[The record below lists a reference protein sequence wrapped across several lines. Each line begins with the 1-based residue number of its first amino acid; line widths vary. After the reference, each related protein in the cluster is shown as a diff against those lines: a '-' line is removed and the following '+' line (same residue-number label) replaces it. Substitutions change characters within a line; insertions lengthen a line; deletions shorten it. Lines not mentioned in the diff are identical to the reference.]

1 MKITTK
7 RKCLASSNNLA
18 DNHSSDYNL
27 ELGPGDIIV
36 SNLTGV
42 RFKILKPQ
50 NGYVLVINLDD
61 GIISHISND
70 SLNKEIFHLESSDD
84 EITAARNFKDTG
96 DPYPTGMGEGTV
108 RLANNY
114 KTWQDVYSLFIE
126 VANNSNDE
134 DIESEV
140 YKIYQK
146 GKGLP
151 QFEKAYSVW
160 MNSDNNEEGQ
170 WEEVASKQVM
180 DSDGFLTDYTMYT
193 DGETYICM
201 FGDKDIYEPDA
212 EYADYETENE
222 KNAWDWFNTYEGFAD
237 DFEADEDYDI
247 YSAQEVDDTSDEL
260 VHPDQEF
267 DSAETSI
274 NSNKLPAIYRMIS
287 IPEGTVGID
296 FGGGKWDNTVEHVRD
311 LGATLCVYD
320 PYNRSAEHNK
330 EVIRTLRANGGA
342 DWAINS
348 NVLNVIKEPEARRA
362 VLENISKITKPGA
375 PIYITVYEGRGD
387 GNEGQTKSGYQLNR
401 KTQDYLDDIREV
413 FPDASRRGK
422 LITAHNTRAASAC
435 ITTSENMDKIEGV
448 DFRPAIIG
456 ICDGIHDVV
465 YAELTNIMTSP
476 EFGFESDEVDG
487 YIRVD
492 TRLQHEWLIV
502 EIGAEVD
509 FDGLSEICEKLT
521 KVIAEY
527 DPEAYFEPVD
537 PGIAEAYL
545 NTDTLL
551 NNRNRHDVFSA
562 VDSELSAR
570 NVVHVGNATFSVYYN
585 KIDNSPEADPDI
597 MFDTFKAKVGRL
609 SPYDDANYAWANIHD
624 GKIDIIRDGKII
636 DTSYYFNA
644 DDMDVE
650 NIEWCDAVV
659 DQAVD
664 ALIEFDKDTQPRI
677 ITNSTELVE
686 SAQNYGGAYAEN
698 IAAPTDGYVSTYCD
712 NCGKKNSVKVSFK
725 DYKSPFDDTEYD
737 CKYCGARNLLTDP
750 HRFDDDG
757 KVIESARDYGG
768 AYDIDP
774 SQYFTRDDLDE
785 FAQDVVDAINGEGYS
800 KVELI
805 SSFIDDGKVE
815 ITLDWDGNEVSS
827 AIKIDM
833 RRILKPSDIR
843 KYLQPMCAALLGKLA
858 PIGFDYG
865 PHFNGE
871 DYPLRGSTD
880 VMSYVELDPEERE
893 GPKARP
899 DEERV
904 ITIDGYQAELVVAD
918 DGSYVIPNDNLV
930 DRANDIAD
938 VNDLILSGG
947 RYHKVWG
954 DRTYH
959 TELFDSVD
967 VADAVSDVIADDV
980 PEDPGKY
987 KLDCDIELTYTIT
1000 DIATFDVDDPD
1011 RFDFDR
1017 IKSNLKRAEVFN
1029 VKISPIE

>member
-1 MKITTK
+1 MKITVK
-7 RKCLASSNNLA
+7 RKCFASS
-18 DNHSSDYNL
+18 DNAEDNQSKGYNL
-27 ELGPGDIIV
+27 ELGPGDVIV
-36 SNLTGV
+36 SNLTGA
-42 RFKILKPQ
+42 RFKILKPKD
-50 NGYVLVINLDD
+50 GYVMVLNLDN
-61 GIISHISND
+61 GILSHISND
-70 SLNKEIFHLESSDD
+70 SLNSEIFHRDD
-84 EITAARNFKDTG
+84 RVNEI
-96 DPYPTGMGEGTV
+96 
-108 RLANNY
+108 
-114 KTWQDVYSLFIE
+114 
-126 VANNSNDE
+126 
-134 DIESEV
+134 
-140 YKIYQK
+140 
-146 GKGLP
+146 
-151 QFEKAYSVW
+151 
-160 MNSDNNEEGQ
+160 
-170 WEEVASKQVM
+170 
-180 DSDGFLTDYTMYT
+180 
-193 DGETYICM
+193 
-201 FGDKDIYEPDA
+201 
-212 EYADYETENE
+212 
-222 KNAWDWFNTYEGFAD
+222 NA
-237 DFEADEDYDI
+237 ADELDSEEYEID
-247 YSAQEVDDTSDEL
+247 
-260 VHPDQEF
+260 HPEQEF

-274 NSNKLPAIYRMIS
+274 NSNKLPAVYRMIS
-287 IPEGTVGID
+287 IPEGTVGVD
-296 FGGGKWDNTVEHVRD
+296 FGGGKWNNAIEHIRD

-320 PYNRSAEHNK
+320 PYNRSAEHNR
-330 EVIRTLRANGGA
+330 EVIKTLKENGGA

-413 FPDASRRGK
+413 FPDASRKGK

-435 ITTSENMDKIEGV
+435 ITTSEDLDTIKGA

-456 ICDGIHDVV
+456 ITDAIHDII
-465 YAELTNIMTSP
+465 YAELENIMTSP
-476 EFGFESDEVDG
+476 EFGFESDEVAD

-492 TRLQHEWLIV
+492 TKLEHDQVVV
-502 EIGAEVD
+502 EIGAEVS

-521 KVIAEY
+521 KVITDY

-551 NNRNRHDVFSA
+551 NNRNSHDVFSS
-562 VDSELSAR
+562 VNSKFNAR
-570 NVVHVGNATFSVYYN
+570 NVVRIDNVAFSVHYN
-585 KIDNSPEADPDI
+585 RIDNSPEADAAV
-597 MFDTFKAKVGRL
+597 MFNTFKATVSRIA
-609 SPYDDANYAWANIHD
+609 PYDDANYAWANIHD
-624 GKIDIIRDGKII
+624 GKIELIRDGKII
-636 DTSYYFNA
+636 DTEYYFNA

-650 NIEWCDAVV
+650 NIEWCDDII
-659 DQAVD
+659 DQAVY
-664 ALIEFDKDTQPRI
+664 ALIEIDKDMQPRI
-677 ITNSTELVE
+677 ITNSTKLVE
-686 SAQNYGGAYAEN
+686 GAQNYGGAYAEH

-712 NCGKKNSVKVSFK
+712 NCGKKNRVKVSFK

-805 SSFIDDGKVE
+805 SSFIDDGKLG

-827 AIKIDM
+827 AIKINM
-833 RRILKPSDIR
+833 RRIRRPDDIQ

-871 DYPLRGSTD
+871 DYSLRGSAD
-880 VMSYVELDPEERE
+880 VMSYAELDPEERE

-904 ITIDGYQAELVVAD
+904 ITIDGYNAELAVAD
-918 DGSYVIPNDNLV
+918 DGSYVIANDNLI
-930 DRANDIAD
+930 DRADDIAD
-938 VNDLILSGG
+938 VNNLILSEG
-947 RYHKVWG
+947 RYYEVWS

-967 VADAVSDVIADDV
+967 VAYVVSDLIADDV

-987 KLDCDIELTYTIT
+987 KLDCDVELTYAIT
-1000 DIATFDVDDPD
+1000 DIATFDIDDPD

>member
-1 MKITTK
+1 MKITVK
-7 RKCLASSNNLA
+7 RKCFASSGNIE
-18 DNHSSDYNL
+18 DNQSKGYNL
-27 ELGPGDIIV
+27 ELGPGDVIV
-36 SNLTGV
+36 SNLTGA
-42 RFKILKPQ
+42 RFKILKPKD
-50 NGYVLVINLDD
+50 GYFMVLNLDN
-61 GIISHISND
+61 GILSHISND
-70 SLNKEIFHLESSDD
+70 SLNSEIFHRDD
-84 EITAARNFKDTG
+84 RVNEI
-96 DPYPTGMGEGTV
+96 
-108 RLANNY
+108 
-114 KTWQDVYSLFIE
+114 
-126 VANNSNDE
+126 
-134 DIESEV
+134 
-140 YKIYQK
+140 
-146 GKGLP
+146 
-151 QFEKAYSVW
+151 
-160 MNSDNNEEGQ
+160 
-170 WEEVASKQVM
+170 
-180 DSDGFLTDYTMYT
+180 
-193 DGETYICM
+193 
-201 FGDKDIYEPDA
+201 
-212 EYADYETENE
+212 
-222 KNAWDWFNTYEGFAD
+222 NA
-237 DFEADEDYDI
+237 ADELDSEEYEID
-247 YSAQEVDDTSDEL
+247 
-260 VHPDQEF
+260 HPEQEF

-274 NSNKLPAIYRMIS
+274 NSNKLPAVYRMIS
-287 IPEGTVGID
+287 IPEGTVGVD
-296 FGGGKWDNTVEHVRD
+296 FGGGKFDNGVEHIRD

-320 PYNRSAEHNK
+320 PYNRSAEHNR
-330 EVIRTLRANGGA
+330 EVIKTLKENGGA

-435 ITTSENMDKIEGV
+435 ITTSENMEENIDKIGSSI
-448 DFRPAIIG
+448 R
-456 ICDGIHDVV
+456 DVI
-465 YAELTNIMTSP
+465 YDRLADIMTSP
-476 EFGFESDEVDG
+476 EFGFESDEVDD

-492 TRLQHEWLIV
+492 TRLQDEWLIV

-509 FDGLSEICEKLT
+509 FSGLSEICDKLT
-521 KVIAEY
+521 EVIVDY
-527 DPEAYFEPVD
+527 DPEAYFEPVW
-537 PGIAEAYL
+537 PGIAETYL

-551 NNRNRHDVFSA
+551 NNRKSHDVFSA

-570 NVVHVGNATFSVYYN
+570 NVVHVGKATFSVYYN

-644 DDMDVE
+644 DDTDVE
-650 NIEWCDAVV
+650 NIAWCDAVI

-664 ALIEFDKDTQPRI
+664 ALIEFDKDIQPRI
-677 ITNSTELVE
+677 ITNSTKLVE
-686 SAQNYGGAYAEN
+686 SAQNYGGAYAEH

-833 RRILKPSDIR
+833 RRIRKPSDIR

-880 VMSYVELDPEERE
+880 VMSYVERDPEERE

-904 ITIDGYQAELVVAD
+904 ITIDGYHAELVVTD
-918 DGSYVIPNDNLV
+918 EGTYVINADNLA
-930 DRANDIAD
+930 DHADDIAD

-947 RYHKVWG
+947 RYHKVWS

-959 TELFDSVD
+959 TELFDSTD

-987 KLDCDIELTYTIT
+987 KLDCDIELTYAIT

>member
-1 MKITTK
+1 M
-7 RKCLASSNNLA
+7 
-18 DNHSSDYNL
+18 
-27 ELGPGDIIV
+27 
-36 SNLTGV
+36 
-42 RFKILKPQ
+42 KILK
-50 NGYVLVINLDD
+50 
-61 GIISHISND
+61 
-70 SLNKEIFHLESSDD
+70 
-84 EITAARNFKDTG
+84 ITASVDEN
-96 DPYPTGMGEGTV
+96 
-108 RLANNY
+108 
-114 KTWQDVYSLFIE
+114 DVEI
-126 VANNSNDE
+126 
-134 DIESEV
+134 
-140 YKIYQK
+140 
-146 GKGLP
+146 
-151 QFEKAYSVW
+151 
-160 MNSDNNEEGQ
+160 DNPE
-170 WEEVASKQVM
+170 
-180 DSDGFLTDYTMYT
+180 
-193 DGETYICM
+193 
-201 FGDKDIYEPDA
+201 
-212 EYADYETENE
+212 
-222 KNAWDWFNTYEGFAD
+222 
-237 DFEADEDYDI
+237 
-247 YSAQEVDDTSDEL
+247 
-260 VHPDQEF
+260 QEF
-267 DSAETSI
+267 TSENTSI
-274 NSNKLPAIYRMIS
+274 NKNRLPAVYRLIN
-287 IPEGTVGID
+287 IPEGSVGID
-296 FGGGKWDNTVEHVRD
+296 FGGGKWDTAVEHIRD

-320 PYNRSAEHNK
+320 PYNRSAEHNR
-330 EVIRTLRANGGA
+330 EVIKTLKENGGA

-448 DFRPAIIG
+448 DFRPTIIG

-465 YAELTNIMTSP
+465 YAELTDIMTSP
-476 EFGFESDEVDG
+476 EFGFERDEVAD
-487 YIRVD
+487 YIRVAAKLEND
-492 TRLQHEWLIV
+492 WIV
-502 EIGAEVD
+502 VEVGAEVD

-521 KVIAEY
+521 KVIADY

-551 NNRNRHDVFSA
+551 NNRRSHDVFSA

-570 NVVHVGNATFSVYYN
+570 NVVHVGDATFSVYYN

-597 MFDTFKAKVGRL
+597 MFDAFKAKVGRL

-650 NIEWCDAVV
+650 NSEWCDAVV

-677 ITNSTELVE
+677 ITNSTKLVE
-686 SAQNYGGAYAEN
+686 SAQNYGGAY
-698 IAAPTDGYVSTYCD
+698 
-712 NCGKKNSVKVSFK
+712 
-725 DYKSPFDDTEYD
+725 
-737 CKYCGARNLLTDP
+737 
-750 HRFDDDG
+750 
-757 KVIESARDYGG
+757 
-768 AYDIDP
+768 DIDP
-774 SQYFTRDDLDE
+774 AQYFTRDDLDE

-805 SSFIDDGKVE
+805 SSFIDDGNVE

-827 AIKIDM
+827 AIKINM
-833 RRILKPSDIR
+833 RRIRRPSDIQ
-843 KYLQPMCAALLGKLA
+843 KYVQPMCAALLGKLA

-880 VMSYVELDPEERE
+880 VMSYVELDPEESA

-904 ITIDGYQAELVVAD
+904 ITIDGYHAELVVAD
-918 DGSYVIPNDNLV
+918 DGSYVIDHDNLF
-930 DRANDIAD
+930 DHADDIAD
-938 VNDLILSGG
+938 VNDLVLSGG
-947 RYHKVWG
+947 RALKVWS
-954 DRTYH
+954 DRKYH

-967 VADAVSDVIADDV
+967 VADAVSDLIADDV
-980 PEDPGKY
+980 PENPGKY
-987 KLDCDIELTYTIT
+987 KLDCDVELTYAIT
-1000 DIATFDVDDPD
+1000 DIATFDIDDPD

-1017 IKSNLKRAEVFN
+1017 IKSNLKHAEVFN
-1029 VKISPIE
+1029 VKIGPIE

>member
-1 MKITTK
+1 MKITVK
-7 RKCLASSNNLA
+7 RKCFASS
-18 DNHSSDYNL
+18 DNIKHNQSKGYNL
-27 ELGPGDIIV
+27 ELGPGDVIV
-36 SNLTGV
+36 SNLTGA
-42 RFKILKPQ
+42 RFKILKPKD
-50 NGYVLVINLDD
+50 GYVMVLNLDN
-61 GIISHISND
+61 GILSHISND
-70 SLNKEIFHLESSDD
+70 SLNSEIFHRDD
-84 EITAARNFKDTG
+84 RVNEI
-96 DPYPTGMGEGTV
+96 
-108 RLANNY
+108 
-114 KTWQDVYSLFIE
+114 
-126 VANNSNDE
+126 
-134 DIESEV
+134 
-140 YKIYQK
+140 
-146 GKGLP
+146 
-151 QFEKAYSVW
+151 
-160 MNSDNNEEGQ
+160 
-170 WEEVASKQVM
+170 
-180 DSDGFLTDYTMYT
+180 
-193 DGETYICM
+193 
-201 FGDKDIYEPDA
+201 
-212 EYADYETENE
+212 
-222 KNAWDWFNTYEGFAD
+222 NA
-237 DFEADEDYDI
+237 ADELDSEEYEID
-247 YSAQEVDDTSDEL
+247 
-260 VHPDQEF
+260 HPEQEF

-274 NSNKLPAIYRMIS
+274 NSNKLPAVYRMIS
-287 IPEGTVGID
+287 IPEGTVGVD
-296 FGGGKWDNTVEHVRD
+296 FGGGKFDNGVEHIRD

-320 PYNRSAEHNK
+320 PYNRSAEHNR
-330 EVIRTLRANGGA
+330 EVIKTLKENGGA

-413 FPDASRRGK
+413 FPDASRKGK

-435 ITTSENMDKIEGV
+435 ITTSENMEENIDKIGSSI
-448 DFRPAIIG
+448 R
-456 ICDGIHDVV
+456 DVI
-465 YAELTNIMTSP
+465 YDRLADIMTSP
-476 EFGFESDEVDG
+476 EFGFESDEVDD

-492 TRLQHEWLIV
+492 TRLQDEWLIV

-509 FDGLSEICEKLT
+509 FSGLSEICDKLT
-521 KVIAEY
+521 EVIVDY
-527 DPEAYFEPVD
+527 DPEAYFEPVW
-537 PGIAEAYL
+537 PGIAETYL

-551 NNRNRHDVFSA
+551 NNRKSHDVFSA

-570 NVVHVGNATFSVYYN
+570 NVLHVGKATFSVYQN

-650 NIEWCDAVV
+650 NIEWCDAVI

-677 ITNSTELVE
+677 ITNSTKLVE
-686 SAQNYGGAYAEN
+686 SAQNYGGAY
-698 IAAPTDGYVSTYCD
+698 
-712 NCGKKNSVKVSFK
+712 
-725 DYKSPFDDTEYD
+725 
-737 CKYCGARNLLTDP
+737 
-750 HRFDDDG
+750 
-757 KVIESARDYGG
+757 
-768 AYDIDP
+768 DIDS
-774 SQYFTRDDLDE
+774 SQYFTREDLDD

-800 KVELI
+800 KVKLI

-827 AIKIDM
+827 AIKINM
-833 RRILKPSDIR
+833 RRIRRPSDIQ
-843 KYLQPMCAALLGKLA
+843 KYVQPMCAALLGKLA

-880 VMSYVELDPEERE
+880 VMSYAELDPEERE
-893 GPKARP
+893 GSKARP

-904 ITIDGYQAELVVAD
+904 ITMDGYHAELAVAD
-918 DGSYVIPNDNLV
+918 DGSYVIANDNLI
-930 DRANDIAD
+930 DRADDIAD
-938 VNDLILSGG
+938 VNDLVLSGG
-947 RYHKVWG
+947 RHLKVWS
-954 DRTYH
+954 DRTYQ

-967 VADAVSDVIADDV
+967 VADAVSNMIADDV

-987 KLDCDIELTYTIT
+987 KLDCDVELTYAIT
-1000 DIATFDVDDPD
+1000 DIATFDIDDPD
-1011 RFDFDR
+1011 RFDFDH

>member
-1 MKITTK
+1 MKITVK
-7 RKCLASSNNLA
+7 RNCFANS
-18 DNHSSDYNL
+18 DNIEDNQSKGYNL
-27 ELGPGDIIV
+27 ELGPGDVIV
-36 SNLTGV
+36 SNLTGA
-42 RFKILKPQ
+42 RFKILKPKD
-50 NGYVLVINLDD
+50 GYVMVLNLDS

-70 SLNKEIFHLESSDD
+70 SLNSEIFHRESPDD
-84 EITAARNFKDTG
+84 EINAANELG
-96 DPYPTGMGEGTV
+96 SE
-108 RLANNY
+108 
-114 KTWQDVYSLFIE
+114 
-126 VANNSNDE
+126 
-134 DIESEV
+134 ESE
-140 YKIYQK
+140 
-146 GKGLP
+146 L
-151 QFEKAYSVW
+151 A
-160 MNSDNNEEGQ
+160 
-170 WEEVASKQVM
+170 
-180 DSDGFLTDYTMYT
+180 
-193 DGETYICM
+193 
-201 FGDKDIYEPDA
+201 
-212 EYADYETENE
+212 
-222 KNAWDWFNTYEGFAD
+222 
-237 DFEADEDYDI
+237 
-247 YSAQEVDDTSDEL
+247 
-260 VHPDQEF
+260 HPDQEF

-274 NSNKLPAIYRMIS
+274 NSNKLPAVYRMIS
-287 IPEGTVGID
+287 IPEGTIGID
-296 FGGGKWDNTVEHVRD
+296 FGGGKWDNAIEHIHD

-320 PYNRSAEHNK
+320 PYNRSAEHNM
-330 EVIRTLRANGGA
+330 EVIKTLKANGGA

-413 FPDASRRGK
+413 FPDANRKGK

-456 ICDGIHDVV
+456 ICDDIYDVV

-476 EFGFESDEVDG
+476 EFGFENDEVAD
-487 YIRVD
+487 YIRVGTKLEND
-492 TRLQHEWLIV
+492 WLVV

-509 FDGLSEICEKLT
+509 FDGLSEICENLT
-521 KVIAEY
+521 KVIADY

-551 NNRNRHDVFSA
+551 NNRRSHDVFSA

-570 NVVHVGNATFSVYYN
+570 NVVHVGDATFSVYYN

-597 MFDTFKAKVGRL
+597 MFAIFKAKVGRL

-636 DTSYYFNA
+636 DTAYYFNA

-650 NIEWCDAVV
+650 NSEWCDAVV

-664 ALIEFDKDTQPRI
+664 ALIEFDKDTKPRVV
-677 ITNSTELVE
+677 TNSTKLVE
-686 SAQNYGGAYAEN
+686 SAQNYGGAY
-698 IAAPTDGYVSTYCD
+698 
-712 NCGKKNSVKVSFK
+712 
-725 DYKSPFDDTEYD
+725 
-737 CKYCGARNLLTDP
+737 
-750 HRFDDDG
+750 
-757 KVIESARDYGG
+757 
-768 AYDIDP
+768 DIDP
-774 SQYFTRDDLDE
+774 AQYFTREDLDE

-827 AIKIDM
+827 AIKINM
-833 RRILKPSDIR
+833 RRIRRPGDIQ
-843 KYLQPMCAALLGKLA
+843 KYIQPMCAALLGKLA

-893 GPKARP
+893 SPKARP

-904 ITIDGYQAELVVAD
+904 ITIDGYQAELAVVD
-918 DGSYVIPNDNLV
+918 DGSYVVANDNLI
-930 DRANDIAD
+930 DRADDIAD
-938 VNDLILSGG
+938 VNDLVLSGG
-947 RYHKVWG
+947 RHLKVWS
-954 DRTYH
+954 DRTYQ
-959 TELFDSVD
+959 TELFDSTDIVD
-967 VADAVSDVIADDV
+967 AISDVIADDV

-987 KLDCDIELTYTIT
+987 KLDCDVELTYAIT
-1000 DIATFDVDDPD
+1000 DIATFDIDDPD
-1011 RFDFDR
+1011 RFDFDH

>member
-1 MKITTK
+1 MKITVK
-7 RKCLASSNNLA
+7 RKCFASS
-18 DNHSSDYNL
+18 DNIEDNQSKGYNL
-27 ELGPGDIIV
+27 ELAQGGVIV
-36 SNLTGV
+36 SNLTGA
-42 RFKILKPQ
+42 RFKILKPKDS
-50 NGYVLVINLDD
+50 YVMVLNLDN

-70 SLNKEIFHLESSDD
+70 SLNSEIFHRDD
-84 EITAARNFKDTG
+84 RVNEI
-96 DPYPTGMGEGTV
+96 
-108 RLANNY
+108 
-114 KTWQDVYSLFIE
+114 
-126 VANNSNDE
+126 
-134 DIESEV
+134 
-140 YKIYQK
+140 
-146 GKGLP
+146 
-151 QFEKAYSVW
+151 
-160 MNSDNNEEGQ
+160 
-170 WEEVASKQVM
+170 
-180 DSDGFLTDYTMYT
+180 
-193 DGETYICM
+193 
-201 FGDKDIYEPDA
+201 
-212 EYADYETENE
+212 
-222 KNAWDWFNTYEGFAD
+222 NA
-237 DFEADEDYDI
+237 ADELDSEEYEID
-247 YSAQEVDDTSDEL
+247 
-260 VHPDQEF
+260 HPEQEF

-274 NSNKLPAIYRMIS
+274 NSNKLPAVYRMIS
-287 IPEGTVGID
+287 IPEGTVGVD
-296 FGGGKWDNTVEHVRD
+296 FGGGKFDNGVEHIRD

-320 PYNRSAEHNK
+320 PYNRSAEHNR
-330 EVIRTLRANGGA
+330 EVIKTLKENGGA

-413 FPDASRRGK
+413 FPDANRRGK
-422 LITAHNTRAASAC
+422 LITAHNTKAASAC

-448 DFRPAIIG
+448 DFRPTIIG
-456 ICDGIHDVV
+456 MCDGIHDAV

-476 EFGFESDEVDG
+476 EFGFESDEVAD
-487 YIRVD
+487 YIRVAAKLEND
-492 TRLQHEWLIV
+492 WIV
-502 EIGAEVD
+502 IEIGAEVD

-521 KVIAEY
+521 KVIADY

-551 NNRNRHDVFSA
+551 NNRKNHDVFSA

-570 NVVHVGNATFSVYYN
+570 NVVHVGKATFSVYYN

-650 NIEWCDAVV
+650 NIEWCDAVI

-664 ALIEFDKDTQPRI
+664 ALIEFDKDTEPRI
-677 ITNSTELVE
+677 ITNSTKLVE
-686 SAQNYGGAYAEN
+686 SAQN
-698 IAAPTDGYVSTYCD
+698 
-712 NCGKKNSVKVSFK
+712 
-725 DYKSPFDDTEYD
+725 
-737 CKYCGARNLLTDP
+737 
-750 HRFDDDG
+750 
-757 KVIESARDYGG
+757 YGG

-785 FAQDVVDAINGEGYS
+785 FAQAVVDAINGEGYS

-827 AIKIDM
+827 AIKINM
-833 RRILKPSDIR
+833 RRIRRPSDIQ
-843 KYLQPMCAALLGKLA
+843 KYVQPMCAALLGKLA

-880 VMSYVELDPEERE
+880 VTSYVELDPEERE

-904 ITIDGYQAELVVAD
+904 ITIDGYNAELAVAD
-918 DGSYVIPNDNLV
+918 DGSYVIANDNLI
-930 DRANDIAD
+930 DRADDIAD
-938 VNDLILSGG
+938 VNDLILSEG
-947 RYHKVWG
+947 RYYEVWS

-967 VADAVSDVIADDV
+967 VAYVVSDLIADDV

-987 KLDCDIELTYTIT
+987 KLDCDVELTYAIT
-1000 DIATFDVDDPD
+1000 DIATFDIDDPD

>member
-1 MKITTK
+1 MKITVK
-7 RKCLASSNNLA
+7 RKCFASS
-18 DNHSSDYNL
+18 DNIKDNKSKGYNL
-27 ELGPGDIIV
+27 ELEPGDVIV
-36 SNLTGV
+36 SNLTGA
-42 RFKILKPQ
+42 RFKILKPKD
-50 NGYVLVINLDD
+50 GYVMVLNLDN

-70 SLNKEIFHLESSDD
+70 SLNSEIFHLESRDD
-84 EITAARNFKDTG
+84 EINAARTFKYTG
-96 DPYPTGMGEGTV
+96 DRDPIGMDERTI
-108 RLANNY
+108 RWANKY

-126 VANNSNDE
+126 AANNSTNDE

-151 QFEKAYSVW
+151 QFEKAYTVW
-160 MNSDNNEEGQ
+160 MDSDDTEEEQ
-170 WEEVASKQVM
+170 WREVASKQVF
-180 DSDGFLTDYTMYT
+180 DSNGFLTDYTMYT

-201 FGDKDIYEPDA
+201 FGDKDIYEPDV
-212 EYADYETENE
+212 EYADYETEDA
-222 KNAWDWFNTYEGFAD
+222 KNAWDWFNTYEGFSD
-237 DFEADEDYDI
+237 DDDDIFSSEGVDEE
-247 YSAQEVDDTSDEL
+247 SDDLD
-260 VHPDQEF
+260 HPDQEF
-267 DSAETSI
+267 DSAKTSI
-274 NSNKLPAIYRMIS
+274 NSNKLPAVYRMIS
-287 IPEGTVGID
+287 IPEGTVGVD
-296 FGGGKWDNTVEHVRD
+296 FGGGSFDNAVEHIRD

-320 PYNRSAEHNK
+320 PYNRSAEHNREIIKTLK
-330 EVIRTLRANGGA
+330 ENGGA

-448 DFRPAIIG
+448 DFRPTIIG

-465 YAELTNIMTSP
+465 YAELTDIMTSP
-476 EFGFESDEVDG
+476 EFGFERDEVAD
-487 YIRVD
+487 YIRVAAK
-492 TRLQHEWLIV
+492 LENGWIV
-502 EIGAEVD
+502 VEVGAEVD

-521 KVIAEY
+521 KVIADY

-551 NNRNRHDVFSA
+551 NNRRSHDVFSA

-570 NVVHVGNATFSVYYN
+570 NVVHVGDATFSVYYN

-597 MFDTFKAKVGRL
+597 MFDAFKAKVGRL

-650 NIEWCDAVV
+650 NSEWCDAVV

-677 ITNSTELVE
+677 ITNSTKLVE
-686 SAQNYGGAYAEN
+686 SAQNYGGAY
-698 IAAPTDGYVSTYCD
+698 
-712 NCGKKNSVKVSFK
+712 
-725 DYKSPFDDTEYD
+725 
-737 CKYCGARNLLTDP
+737 
-750 HRFDDDG
+750 
-757 KVIESARDYGG
+757 
-768 AYDIDP
+768 DIDP
-774 SQYFTRDDLDE
+774 AQYFTRDDLDE

-805 SSFIDDGKVE
+805 SSFIDDGNVE

-827 AIKIDM
+827 AIKINM
-833 RRILKPSDIR
+833 RRIRRPSDIQ
-843 KYLQPMCAALLGKLA
+843 KYVQPMCAALLGKLA

-880 VMSYVELDPEERE
+880 VMSYVELDPEESA

-904 ITIDGYQAELVVAD
+904 ITIDGYHAELVVAD
-918 DGSYVIPNDNLV
+918 DGSYVIDQDNLF
-930 DRANDIAD
+930 DHADDIAD
-938 VNDLILSGG
+938 VNDLVLSGG
-947 RYHKVWG
+947 RALKVWS
-954 DRTYH
+954 DRKYH

-967 VADAVSDVIADDV
+967 VADAVSDLIADDV
-980 PEDPGKY
+980 PENPGKY
-987 KLDCDIELTYTIT
+987 KLDCDVELTYAIT
-1000 DIATFDVDDPD
+1000 DIATFDIDDPD

-1017 IKSNLKRAEVFN
+1017 IKSNLKHAEVFN
-1029 VKISPIE
+1029 VKIGPIE

>member
-1 MKITTK
+1 M
-7 RKCLASSNNLA
+7 
-18 DNHSSDYNL
+18 
-27 ELGPGDIIV
+27 
-36 SNLTGV
+36 
-42 RFKILKPQ
+42 KILK
-50 NGYVLVINLDD
+50 
-61 GIISHISND
+61 
-70 SLNKEIFHLESSDD
+70 
-84 EITAARNFKDTG
+84 ITASVDEN
-96 DPYPTGMGEGTV
+96 
-108 RLANNY
+108 
-114 KTWQDVYSLFIE
+114 DVEI
-126 VANNSNDE
+126 
-134 DIESEV
+134 
-140 YKIYQK
+140 
-146 GKGLP
+146 
-151 QFEKAYSVW
+151 
-160 MNSDNNEEGQ
+160 DNPE
-170 WEEVASKQVM
+170 
-180 DSDGFLTDYTMYT
+180 
-193 DGETYICM
+193 
-201 FGDKDIYEPDA
+201 
-212 EYADYETENE
+212 
-222 KNAWDWFNTYEGFAD
+222 
-237 DFEADEDYDI
+237 
-247 YSAQEVDDTSDEL
+247 
-260 VHPDQEF
+260 QEF
-267 DSAETSI
+267 TSENTSI
-274 NSNKLPAIYRMIS
+274 NKNRLPAVYRLIN
-287 IPEGTVGID
+287 IPEGSVGID
-296 FGGGKWDNTVEHVRD
+296 FGGGKWDTAVEHIRD

-320 PYNRSAEHNK
+320 PYNRSAEHNR
-330 EVIRTLRANGGA
+330 EVIKTLKENGGA

-448 DFRPAIIG
+448 DFRPTIIG

-465 YAELTNIMTSP
+465 YAELTDIMTSP
-476 EFGFESDEVDG
+476 EFGFERDEVAD
-487 YIRVD
+487 YIRVAAKLEND
-492 TRLQHEWLIV
+492 WIV
-502 EIGAEVD
+502 VEVGAEVD

-551 NNRNRHDVFSA
+551 NNRRSHDVFSA

-570 NVVHVGNATFSVYYN
+570 NVVHVCDATFSVYYN

-597 MFDTFKAKVGRL
+597 MFDAFKAKVGRL

-650 NIEWCDAVV
+650 NSEWCDAVV

-677 ITNSTELVE
+677 ITNSTKLVE
-686 SAQNYGGAYAEN
+686 SAQNYGGAY
-698 IAAPTDGYVSTYCD
+698 
-712 NCGKKNSVKVSFK
+712 
-725 DYKSPFDDTEYD
+725 
-737 CKYCGARNLLTDP
+737 
-750 HRFDDDG
+750 
-757 KVIESARDYGG
+757 
-768 AYDIDP
+768 DIDP
-774 SQYFTRDDLDE
+774 AQYFTRDDLDE

-805 SSFIDDGKVE
+805 SSFIDDGNVE

-827 AIKIDM
+827 AIKINM
-833 RRILKPSDIR
+833 RRIRRPSDIQ
-843 KYLQPMCAALLGKLA
+843 KYVQPMCAALLGKLA

-904 ITIDGYQAELVVAD
+904 ITIDGYHAELAVAD
-918 DGSYVIPNDNLV
+918 DGSYVIANDNLV
-930 DRANDIAD
+930 DRADDIAD
-938 VNDLILSGG
+938 VNDLVLSEG
-947 RYHKVWG
+947 RALKVWS

-967 VADAVSDVIADDV
+967 VADAISDVISDDV

-987 KLDCDIELTYTIT
+987 KLDCDVELTYAIT
-1000 DIATFDVDDPD
+1000 DIATFDIDDPD

-1029 VKISPIE
+1029 VKISPLE

>member
-1 MKITTK
+1 MKITVK
-7 RKCLASSNNLA
+7 RKCFASS
-18 DNHSSDYNL
+18 DNIEDNQSKGYNL
-27 ELGPGDIIV
+27 ELGPGEVIV
-36 SNLTGV
+36 SNLTGA
-42 RFKILKPQ
+42 RFKILKPKD
-50 NGYVLVINLDD
+50 GYVMVLNLDN

-70 SLNKEIFHLESSDD
+70 SLNSEIFHRDD
-84 EITAARNFKDTG
+84 RVNEI
-96 DPYPTGMGEGTV
+96 
-108 RLANNY
+108 
-114 KTWQDVYSLFIE
+114 
-126 VANNSNDE
+126 
-134 DIESEV
+134 
-140 YKIYQK
+140 
-146 GKGLP
+146 
-151 QFEKAYSVW
+151 
-160 MNSDNNEEGQ
+160 
-170 WEEVASKQVM
+170 
-180 DSDGFLTDYTMYT
+180 
-193 DGETYICM
+193 
-201 FGDKDIYEPDA
+201 
-212 EYADYETENE
+212 
-222 KNAWDWFNTYEGFAD
+222 NA
-237 DFEADEDYDI
+237 ADELDSEEYEID
-247 YSAQEVDDTSDEL
+247 
-260 VHPDQEF
+260 HPEQEF

-274 NSNKLPAIYRMIS
+274 NSNKLPAVYRMIS
-287 IPEGTVGID
+287 IPEGTVGVD
-296 FGGGKWDNTVEHVRD
+296 FGGGKWNNAIENIRD

-320 PYNRSAEHNK
+320 PYNRSAEHNR
-330 EVIRTLRANGGA
+330 EVIKTLKENGGA

-413 FPDASRRGK
+413 FPDASRKGK

-435 ITTSENMDKIEGV
+435 ITTSENTDKIEGV
-448 DFRPAIIG
+448 DFRPTIIG
-456 ICDGIHDVV
+456 MCDGIHDVV

-476 EFGFESDEVDG
+476 EFGFESDEVAD
-487 YIRVD
+487 YIRVAAKLEND
-492 TRLQHEWLIV
+492 WIVV

-521 KVIAEY
+521 KVIANY

-551 NNRNRHDVFSA
+551 NNRKSHDVFSA

-570 NVVHVGNATFSVYYN
+570 NVVNVGKTTFSVYYN

-677 ITNSTELVE
+677 ITNSTKLVE
-686 SAQNYGGAYAEN
+686 SAQN
-698 IAAPTDGYVSTYCD
+698 
-712 NCGKKNSVKVSFK
+712 
-725 DYKSPFDDTEYD
+725 
-737 CKYCGARNLLTDP
+737 
-750 HRFDDDG
+750 
-757 KVIESARDYGG
+757 YGG

-774 SQYFTRDDLDE
+774 SQYFTRDDLNE
-785 FAQDVVDAINGEGYS
+785 FAQNVVDAINGEGYS

-827 AIKIDM
+827 AIKINM
-833 RRILKPSDIR
+833 RRIRRPSDIQ
-843 KYLQPMCAALLGKLA
+843 KYVQPMCAALLGKLA

-880 VMSYVELDPEERE
+880 VMSYAELDPEERE

-904 ITIDGYQAELVVAD
+904 ITIDGYNAELAVAD
-918 DGSYVIPNDNLV
+918 DGSYVIANDNLI
-930 DRANDIAD
+930 DRADDIAD
-938 VNDLILSGG
+938 VNDLILSEG
-947 RYHKVWG
+947 RYYEVWS

-959 TELFDSVD
+959 TKLFDSVD
-967 VADAVSDVIADDV
+967 VAYVVSDLIADDV

-987 KLDCDIELTYTIT
+987 KLDCDVELTYAIT
-1000 DIATFDVDDPD
+1000 DIATFDIDDPD

>member
-1 MKITTK
+1 MKITAK
-7 RKCLASSNNLA
+7 RKCFATS
-18 DNHSSDYNL
+18 DNIKDNQSKGYNL
-27 ELGPGDIIV
+27 ELGPGDVIV
-36 SNLTGV
+36 SNLTGA
-42 RFKILKPQ
+42 RFKILKPKD
-50 NGYVLVINLDD
+50 GYVMVLNLDN

-70 SLNKEIFHLESSDD
+70 SLNSEIFHLGSLDD
-84 EITAARNFKDTG
+84 EI
-96 DPYPTGMGEGTV
+96 
-108 RLANNY
+108 
-114 KTWQDVYSLFIE
+114 
-126 VANNSNDE
+126 
-134 DIESEV
+134 
-140 YKIYQK
+140 
-146 GKGLP
+146 
-151 QFEKAYSVW
+151 
-160 MNSDNNEEGQ
+160 
-170 WEEVASKQVM
+170 
-180 DSDGFLTDYTMYT
+180 
-193 DGETYICM
+193 
-201 FGDKDIYEPDA
+201 
-212 EYADYETENE
+212 
-222 KNAWDWFNTYEGFAD
+222 NA
-237 DFEADEDYDI
+237 ADELDSEEYEID
-247 YSAQEVDDTSDEL
+247 
-260 VHPDQEF
+260 HPEQEF

-274 NSNKLPAIYRMIS
+274 NSNKLPAVYRMIS
-287 IPEGTVGID
+287 IPEGTIGVD
-296 FGGGKWDNTVEHVRD
+296 FGGGKFDNGVEHIRD

-330 EVIRTLRANGGA
+330 EVIKTLKANGGA

-413 FPDASRRGK
+413 FPDATRKGK

-435 ITTSENMDKIEGV
+435 ITTSANMDKIEGV
-448 DFRPAIIG
+448 DFRPTIIG
-456 ICDGIHDVV
+456 MCDDIHDVV
-465 YAELTNIMTSP
+465 YAKLTDIMTSP
-476 EFGFESDEVDG
+476 EFGFESDEVAD
-487 YIRVD
+487 YIRVAAKLETD
-492 TRLQHEWLIV
+492 WIVV

-521 KVIAEY
+521 KVIADY

-551 NNRNRHDVFSA
+551 NNRNSHDVFSA

-570 NVVHVGNATFSVYYN
+570 NVVHVGDATFSVYYN

-597 MFDTFKAKVGRL
+597 MFATFKAKVGRL

-624 GKIDIIRDGKII
+624 GKIDIIRDGKVI

-650 NIEWCDAVV
+650 NSEWCDAVI

-664 ALIEFDKDTQPRI
+664 SLIEFDKDTQPRI
-677 ITNSTELVE
+677 ITNSTKLVE
-686 SAQNYGGAYAEN
+686 SAQNYGGAY
-698 IAAPTDGYVSTYCD
+698 
-712 NCGKKNSVKVSFK
+712 
-725 DYKSPFDDTEYD
+725 
-737 CKYCGARNLLTDP
+737 
-750 HRFDDDG
+750 
-757 KVIESARDYGG
+757 
-768 AYDIDP
+768 DIDP
-774 SQYFTRDDLDE
+774 AQYFTRDDLDE

-827 AIKIDM
+827 AIKINM
-833 RRILKPSDIR
+833 RRIRRPSDIQ
-843 KYLQPMCAALLGKLA
+843 KYIQPMCAALLGKLA
-858 PIGFDYG
+858 PIGFDFG

-893 GPKARP
+893 IPKARP

-904 ITIDGYQAELVVAD
+904 ITIDGYQAELAVAD
-918 DGSYVIPNDNLV
+918 DGSYVIDHDNLV
-930 DRANDIAD
+930 DRADDIAD
-938 VNDLILSGG
+938 VNDLVLSEG
-947 RYHKVWG
+947 RALKVWS

-959 TELFDSVD
+959 TELFDIVD
-967 VADAVSDVIADDV
+967 VADAVSNMIADDV
-980 PEDPGKY
+980 PENPGKY
-987 KLDCDIELTYTIT
+987 KLDCDVELTYAIT
-1000 DIATFDVDDPD
+1000 DIATFDIDDPD
-1011 RFDFDR
+1011 RFDFDH

>member
-7 RKCLASSNNLA
+7 RKCLASSNNPA
-18 DNHSSDYNL
+18 DKHSSDYNL

-42 RFKILKPQ
+42 RFKILRPK
-50 NGYVLVINLDD
+50 NGYVLVLNLDD

-70 SLNKEIFHLESSDD
+70 SLNKEIFHLESPDD
-84 EITAARNFKDTG
+84 EINAAQNFKYTG
-96 DPYPTGMGEGTV
+96 DPDPAEMSKRTL
-108 RLANNY
+108 RWANKY

-126 VANNSNDE
+126 VANHSSDE
-134 DIESEV
+134 DVNSAV

-151 QFEKAYSVW
+151 QFEKAYTVW
-160 MNSDNNEEGQ
+160 MDSDDTEEGQ
-170 WEEVASKQVM
+170 WREVASKQVL

-237 DFEADEDYDI
+237 DLEADEDYDI
-247 YSAQEVDDTSDEL
+247 YSAQEVEDTSDEL

-348 NVLNVIKEPEARRA
+348 NVLNVIKEPEARKA

-422 LITAHNTRAASAC
+422 LITAHNTRTASAC
-435 ITTSENMDKIEGV
+435 ITTSENMEENMDKIGGSIRHV
-448 DFRPAIIG
+448 IYDRLA
-456 ICDGIHDVV
+456 D
-465 YAELTNIMTSP
+465 IMTSP
-476 EFGFESDEVDG
+476 EFGFESDEVDD

-492 TRLQHEWLIV
+492 TRLQDEWLIV
-502 EIGAEVD
+502 EIGAEVE
-509 FDGLSEICEKLT
+509 FSGLSKICDKLT
-521 KVIAEY
+521 EVIVDY
-527 DPEAYFEPVD
+527 DPEAYFEPVW

-551 NNRNRHDVFSA
+551 NNRNSHDVFSA
-562 VDSELSAR
+562 VNSELSAR
-570 NVVHVGNATFSVYYN
+570 NVVHVGDATFSVYYN

-664 ALIEFDKDTQPRI
+664 ALIEFDKDIQPRI

-686 SAQNYGGAYAEN
+686 SAQNYGGAY
-698 IAAPTDGYVSTYCD
+698 
-712 NCGKKNSVKVSFK
+712 
-725 DYKSPFDDTEYD
+725 
-737 CKYCGARNLLTDP
+737 
-750 HRFDDDG
+750 
-757 KVIESARDYGG
+757 
-768 AYDIDP
+768 DIDP
-774 SQYFTRDDLDE
+774 SQYFTRYDLDE

-815 ITLDWDGNEVSS
+815 ITLDWNGNEVSS
-827 AIKIDM
+827 AIKINM
-833 RRILKPSDIR
+833 RRIRRPDDIQ
-843 KYLQPMCAALLGKLA
+843 KYVQPMCAALLGKLA

-904 ITIDGYQAELVVAD
+904 ITIDGYHAELVVTD
-918 DGSYVIPNDNLV
+918 EGTYVINADNLA
-930 DRANDIAD
+930 DHADDIAD

-947 RYHKVWG
+947 RYHKVWS

-959 TELFDSVD
+959 TELFDSAD

-987 KLDCDIELTYTIT
+987 KLDCDIELTYAIT

-1029 VKISPIE
+1029 VKISSIE

>member
-1 MKITTK
+1 MKITVK
-7 RKCLASSNNLA
+7 RKCFASSGNIK
-18 DNHSSDYNL
+18 DNQSKGHNL
-27 ELGPGDIIV
+27 ELGPGDVIV

-42 RFKILKPQ
+42 RFKILKPKD
-50 NGYVLVINLDD
+50 GYVMVLNLDN

-70 SLNKEIFHLESSDD
+70 SLNSEIFHLGS
-84 EITAARNFKDTG
+84 R
-96 DPYPTGMGEGTV
+96 
-108 RLANNY
+108 
-114 KTWQDVYSLFIE
+114 
-126 VANNSNDE
+126 
-134 DIESEV
+134 
-140 YKIYQK
+140 
-146 GKGLP
+146 
-151 QFEKAYSVW
+151 
-160 MNSDNNEEGQ
+160 
-170 WEEVASKQVM
+170 
-180 DSDGFLTDYTMYT
+180 
-193 DGETYICM
+193 
-201 FGDKDIYEPDA
+201 
-212 EYADYETENE
+212 DYEI
-222 KNAWDWFNTYEGFAD
+222 NA
-237 DFEADEDYDI
+237 ADELDSEEYEID
-247 YSAQEVDDTSDEL
+247 
-260 VHPDQEF
+260 HPEQEF

-274 NSNKLPAIYRMIS
+274 NSNKLPAVYRMIS
-287 IPEGTVGID
+287 IPEGTIGVD
-296 FGGGKWDNTVEHVRD
+296 FGGGKFDNGVEHIRD

-320 PYNRSAEHNK
+320 PYNRSAEHNR
-330 EVIRTLRANGGA
+330 EVIKTLKENGGA

-422 LITAHNTRAASAC
+422 LITAHNTRTASAC
-435 ITTSENMDKIEGV
+435 ITKSENMDKIEGV
-448 DFRPAIIG
+448 DFRPTIIG
-456 ICDGIHDVV
+456 MCDDIHDVV
-465 YAELTNIMTSP
+465 YAKLTNIMTSP
-476 EFGFESDEVDG
+476 EFGFENDEVAD
-487 YIRVD
+487 YIKVD
-492 TRLQHEWLIV
+492 TKLENDWLVV

-521 KVIAEY
+521 KVIADY

-551 NNRNRHDVFSA
+551 NNRNSHDVFSA

-570 NVVHVGNATFSVYYN
+570 NVVHVGKATFSVYYN

-597 MFDTFKAKVGRL
+597 MFATFKAKVGRL

-650 NIEWCDAVV
+650 NIEWCDAIV

-664 ALIEFDKDTQPRI
+664 ALIEFDKDTKPRI
-677 ITNSTELVE
+677 ITNSTKLVE
-686 SAQNYGGAYAEN
+686 SAQNYGGAY
-698 IAAPTDGYVSTYCD
+698 
-712 NCGKKNSVKVSFK
+712 
-725 DYKSPFDDTEYD
+725 
-737 CKYCGARNLLTDP
+737 
-750 HRFDDDG
+750 
-757 KVIESARDYGG
+757 
-768 AYDIDP
+768 DIDP
-774 SQYFTRDDLDE
+774 AQYFTRDDLYE

-805 SSFIDDGKVE
+805 SSFIDDSKIE

-827 AIKIDM
+827 AIKINM
-833 RRILKPSDIR
+833 RRIRKPSDIQ

-893 GPKARP
+893 SPKARP

-904 ITIDGYQAELVVAD
+904 ITIDGYQAELAVAD
-918 DGSYVIPNDNLV
+918 DGSYVIANDNLI
-930 DRANDIAD
+930 DRADDIAD
-938 VNDLILSGG
+938 VNDLVLSGG
-947 RYHKVWG
+947 RNLKVWS
-954 DRTYH
+954 DRTYQ
-959 TELFDSVD
+959 TELFDSADIVD
-967 VADAVSDVIADDV
+967 AISDVIADDV

-987 KLDCDIELTYTIT
+987 KLDCDVELTYAIT
-1000 DIATFDVDDPD
+1000 DIATFDIDDPD

-1017 IKSNLKRAEVFN
+1017 IKSNLKHAEVFN